1 MFSSI
6 FNFWRGSPASRGAHL
21 ARPMPAAPRA
31 PVASVPAR
39 FRPYDSSIDHHPA
52 LIAELRAEH
61 AMLLEAYGQ
70 VGEAMRHER
79 WKSVAEGL
87 VRLRSMLTDH
97 LLKEGAKLYC
107 YLQRNLDYDEDTYSL
122 FRNFKTE
129 MGGIGKAAFAF
140 VARYA
145 NLINLQTPTQ
155 QAAFKAEYE
164 AIGAVLVDRIKRE
177 EAQLYPLYQPAS
189 ALA

>member
-1 MFSSI
+1 MFLSI

-39 FRPYDSSIDHHPA
+39 YRPYDSSIDHHPA
-52 LIAELRAEH
+52 LIAELRAEP
-61 AMLLEAYGQ
+61 
-70 VGEAMRHER
+70 
-79 WKSVAEGL
+79 
-87 VRLRSMLTDH
+87 
-97 LLKEGAKLYC
+97 AKL
-107 YLQRNLDYDEDTYSL
+107 
-122 FRNFKTE
+122 
-129 MGGIGKAAFAF
+129 
-140 VARYA
+140 
-145 NLINLQTPTQ
+145 